1 MAAVERYKNNGDGI
15 TFRDRT
21 KQSRQKRL
29 FNTLKRLY
37 IVIAAWAV
45 VIGYLV
51 SPYSK
56 ARINNITG
64 NQTILSQAD
73 VYEIGN
79 FNSSLF
85 WWAVDESAV
94 EQRLNS
100 YKFISSADITIHP
113 LGLEVELFEIS
124 VVAKYGSSC
133 ARYGDACI
141 YILSNG
147 NEVDGKDNFNSLD
160 VKHIASFGSV
170 PTVVE
175 STLFSQE
182 QLSVLYALLGR
193 VCREVRNGIISIKK
207 SEITTTTV
215 VDIIL
220 SGAYYNLDSDLQL
233 VIDLGSLDA
242 KLKTEN
248 ILIITESIR
257 LQNPPLKNGNY
268 CYIYRA
274 TDYALPCE

>member
-1 MAAVERYKNNGDGI
+1 MATVDRYKNNGDGI

-21 KQSRQKRL
+21 KQARQKRL

-73 VYEIGN
+73 VYQIGN
-79 FNSSLF
+79 FDSSLF
-85 WWAVDESAV
+85 WWAVDENAV
-94 EQRLNS
+94 EQRLNA
-100 YKFISSADITIHP
+100 YKFISSADVVIHP

-124 VVAKYGSSC
+124 VVAKYGTEC
-133 ARYGDACI
+133 VRYGDACI

-170 PTVVE
+170 PTILE
-175 STLFSQE
+175 ANLFSQE

-193 VCREVRNGIISIKK
+193 VSREVRNGIVSIKK
-207 SEITTTTV
+207 NEITTTTV
-215 VDIIL
+215 VDITL
-220 SGAYYNLDSDLQL
+220 SGAYYNLDNNLLL

-248 ILIITESIR
+248 IQIITDSIR
-257 LQNPPLKNGNY
+257 LQNPPLKNGSY

>member
-1 MAAVERYKNNGDGI
+1 MATVDRYKNNGDGI

-21 KQSRQKRL
+21 KQARQKRL

-37 IVIAAWAV
+37 IVIAAWAL

-73 VYEIGN
+73 IYEIGN
-79 FNSSLF
+79 FNSGSF
-85 WWAVDESAV
+85 WWAVDENTV
-94 EQRLNS
+94 EQRLNA

-124 VVAKYGSSC
+124 VVAKYGSDC
-133 ARYGDACI
+133 LRYGDACTF
-141 YILSNG
+141 ILSNG
-147 NEVDGKDNFNSLD
+147 NEVEGKDNFNSLD

-170 PTVVE
+170 PNVIE
-175 STLFSQE
+175 SNLFSQE

-193 VCREVRNGIISIKK
+193 VSREVRNGIISIMK

-220 SGAYYNLDSDLQL
+220 SGAYYNLDNDLQL

-248 ILIITESIR
+248 ILIISESIR

-274 TDYALPCE
+274 SDYALPCE

>member
-1 MAAVERYKNNGDGI
+1 MATVDRYKNNGDGI

-21 KQSRQKRL
+21 KQARQKRL

-37 IVIAAWAV
+37 IVIAAWAL

-73 VYEIGN
+73 IYEIGN
-79 FNSSLF
+79 FNSGSF
-85 WWAVDESAV
+85 WWAVDENTV
-94 EQRLNS
+94 EQRLNA

-124 VVAKYGSSC
+124 VVAKYGSDC
-133 ARYGDACI
+133 LRYGDACTF
-141 YILSNG
+141 ILSNG
-147 NEVDGKDNFNSLD
+147 NEIEGKDNFNSLD

-170 PTVVE
+170 PNIIE
-175 STLFSQE
+175 SNLFSQE

-193 VCREVRNGIISIKK
+193 VSREVRNGIISIKK

-220 SGAYYNLDSDLQL
+220 SGAYYNLDNDLQL

-248 ILIITESIR
+248 ILIISESIR

-274 TDYALPCE
+274 SDYALPCE

>member
-1 MAAVERYKNNGDGI
+1 MATVERYKNNGDGI

-21 KQSRQKRL
+21 KQARQKRL

-37 IVIAAWAV
+37 VVIAAWAI
-45 VIGYLV
+45 VIGYLI

-79 FNSSLF
+79 FNSGLF
-85 WWAVDESAV
+85 WWAVDEISV

-100 YKFISSADITIHP
+100 YKFISSADVVIHP

-124 VVAKYGSSC
+124 VVAKYGSDC
-133 ARYGDACI
+133 VRYGDSCI
-141 YILSNG
+141 FILSNG

-170 PTVVE
+170 PTILE
-175 STLFSQE
+175 SNLFSQE
-182 QLSVLYALLGR
+182 QLNVLYALLGR
-193 VCREVRNGIISIKK
+193 VSREVRNGIISIKK

-220 SGAYYNLDSDLQL
+220 NGAYYNIDSNLQL
-233 VIDLGSLDA
+233 LIDLGSLDA

-248 ILIITESIR
+248 IIIITESIR
-257 LQNPPLKNGNY
+257 MQNPPLKNGNY

>member
-1 MAAVERYKNNGDGI
+1 MATVDRYKNNGDGI

-21 KQSRQKRL
+21 KQARQKRL

-37 IVIAAWAV
+37 IVIAAWAL

-73 VYEIGN
+73 IYEIGN
-79 FNSSLF
+79 FNSGSF
-85 WWAVDESAV
+85 WWAVDENTV
-94 EQRLNS
+94 EQRLNA

-124 VVAKYGSSC
+124 VVAKYGSDC
-133 ARYGDACI
+133 LRYGDACTF
-141 YILSNG
+141 ILSNG
-147 NEVDGKDNFNSLD
+147 NEIEGKDNFNSLD

-170 PTVVE
+170 PNVIE
-175 STLFSQE
+175 SNLFSQE

-193 VCREVRNGIISIKK
+193 VSREVRNGIISIKK

-220 SGAYYNLDSDLQL
+220 SGAYYNLDNDLQL

-248 ILIITESIR
+248 ILIISESIR

-274 TDYALPCE
+274 SDYALPCE

>member
-1 MAAVERYKNNGDGI
+1 MATVDRYKNNGDGI

-21 KQSRQKRL
+21 KQARQKRL

-37 IVIAAWAV
+37 IVIAAWAL

-73 VYEIGN
+73 IYEIGN
-79 FNSSLF
+79 FNSGSF
-85 WWAVDESAV
+85 WWAVDENTV
-94 EQRLNS
+94 EQRLNA

-124 VVAKYGSSC
+124 VVAKYGSDC
-133 ARYGDACI
+133 LRYGDACTF
-141 YILSNG
+141 ILSNG
-147 NEVDGKDNFNSLD
+147 NEVEGKDNFNSLD

-170 PTVVE
+170 PNIIE
-175 STLFSQE
+175 SNLFSQE

-193 VCREVRNGIISIKK
+193 VSREVRNGIISIKK

-220 SGAYYNLDSDLQL
+220 SGAYYNLDNDLQL

-248 ILIITESIR
+248 ILIISESIR

-274 TDYALPCE
+274 SDYALPCE

>member
-1 MAAVERYKNNGDGI
+1 MATVDRYKNNGDGI

-21 KQSRQKRL
+21 KQARQKRL

-37 IVIAAWAV
+37 IVIAAWAL

-73 VYEIGN
+73 IYEIGN
-79 FNSSLF
+79 FNSGSF
-85 WWAVDESAV
+85 WWAVDENTV
-94 EQRLNS
+94 EQRLNA

-124 VVAKYGSSC
+124 VVAKYGSDC
-133 ARYGDACI
+133 LRYGDACTF
-141 YILSNG
+141 ILSNG
-147 NEVDGKDNFNSLD
+147 NEVEGKDNFNSLD

-170 PTVVE
+170 PNVIE
-175 STLFSQE
+175 SNLFSQE

-193 VCREVRNGIISIKK
+193 VSREVRNGIISIKK

-220 SGAYYNLDSDLQL
+220 SGAYYNLDNDLQL

-248 ILIITESIR
+248 ILIISESIR

-274 TDYALPCE
+274 SDYALPCE